1 MEKYSVRKQL
11 ARIQVSEKGLRR
23 EKGVGLIVV
32 IMILAFMLSVG
43 LVLIKTTTTGKK
55 VSANIRYQHQAF
67 NAAEAGF
74 DAAKIAIDGFF
85 ADSTWVNFDGLTLT
99 EPDNIDLPST
109 DGTTINPNYFRC
121 LTDIQILNKLDAN
134 GDGSPDY
141 PNVLFFKWPYILDE
155 SGDLD
160 PRFTYTAFLIDDEA
174 SGGTPDV
181 NDVLMV
187 CIGTAGTGKNMTTS
201 RLEIELAIETI
212 I

>member
-11 ARIQVSEKGLRR
+11 VRLQGSDKGLKR

-74 DAAKIAIDGFF
+74 ESAKMAIDSFF
-85 ADSTWVNFDGLTLT
+85 ANSTWINFDGWTLT
-99 EPDNIDLPST
+99 QPDNIDLPSI

-121 LTDIQILNKLDAN
+121 LTDIQILHKLDEN
-134 GDGSPDY
+134 SDGSPDY
-141 PNVLFFKWPYILDE
+141 SNVLFFKWPYILDK

-160 PRFTYTAFLIDDEA
+160 PRFTYTVFLIDDEA
-174 SGGTPDV
+174 SGGTP
-181 NDVLMV
+181 NSSDVLMV
-187 CIGTAGTGKNMTTS
+187 CIGSAGTGSNMTTS
-201 RLEIELAIETI
+201 RLEIEIAIETI

>member
-1 MEKYSVRKQL
+1 MEKYMVRKQL
-11 ARIQVSEKGLRR
+11 VRLHDSEKGLRR
-23 EKGVGLIVV
+23 DKGVGLIVV

-55 VSANIRYQHQAF
+55 VSANVRNQQQAF

-74 DAAKIAIDGFF
+74 DAAKMAIDVFF
-85 ADSTWVNFDGLTLT
+85 VDSTWINFDGWTLT
-99 EPDNIDLPST
+99 EPDNIDFPTT
-109 DGTTINPNYFRC
+109 DGTTVNPNYFRC
-121 LTDIQILNKLDAN
+121 LTDIQILNKLDGN
-134 GDGSPDY
+134 GDGSSDY
-141 PNVLFFKWPYILDE
+141 VNVLFFKWPYILDE
-155 SGDLD
+155 SGDPD

-174 SGGTPDV
+174 GTGTTDS

-201 RLEIELAIETI
+201 RLEIEIAIETI

>member
-11 ARIQVSEKGLRR
+11 VRMQVSEKGSRR

-74 DAAKIAIDGFF
+74 DATKIAIEGFF
-85 ADSTWVNFDGLTLT
+85 IDSTWINFDGWTLT
-99 EPDNIDLPST
+99 EPDNIDLPTLS
-109 DGTTINPNYFRC
+109 DNSINPNYFRC

-174 SGGTPDV
+174 SGGTPGP

-187 CIGTAGTGKNMTTS
+187 CIGTAGTGRNMTTS
-201 RLEIELAIETI
+201 RLEIEIAIETI